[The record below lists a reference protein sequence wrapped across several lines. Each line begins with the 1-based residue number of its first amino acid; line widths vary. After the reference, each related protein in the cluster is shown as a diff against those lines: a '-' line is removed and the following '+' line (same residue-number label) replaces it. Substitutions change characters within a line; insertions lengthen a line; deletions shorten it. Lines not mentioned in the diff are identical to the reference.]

1 MKWTE
6 VGQNITFPEFGIGKF
21 PKSGSNRLA
30 VAYHPGLSLRGKD
43 RTQNRCPNEE
53 MNKDKKINVHIGT
66 LDWLKK
72 IRALRAVFLTFSGS
86 YKKCYFIRM

>member
-30 VAYHPGLSLRGKD
+30 VADHPGLSLRGK
-43 RTQNRCPNEE
+43 TEH
-53 MNKDKKINVHIGT
+53 KI
-66 LDWLKK
+66 DAQMKRW
-72 IRALRAVFLTFSGS
+72 IRIRKQTF
-86 YKKCYFIRM
+86 I